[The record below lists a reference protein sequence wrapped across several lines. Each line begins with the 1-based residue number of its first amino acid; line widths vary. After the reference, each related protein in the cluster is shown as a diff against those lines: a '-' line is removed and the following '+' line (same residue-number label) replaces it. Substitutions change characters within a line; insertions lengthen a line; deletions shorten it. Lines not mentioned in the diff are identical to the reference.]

1 MRALSNFFKILLSY
15 KKTNIQNLNYYL
27 HKATQARQIDAKT
40 ATLIQGAMAL
50 RDMHVSDIMIPRS
63 QIRTLKI
70 DQSLDEILDV
80 VTESGHSRFPVLA
93 KESDQVLGLLLA
105 KDLLKMTQK
114 SFESTGL
121 RPILR
126 NAPFVPPSKR
136 LNHLLNDFQHQR
148 HHLAL
153 VSNEHGEI
161 AGIIT
166 IEDIIEQVV
175 GDIADEFDSQDD
187 LMIFIHGDEKTYTV
201 KGSTSVE
208 DFNEALGSELC
219 LEKYHTIS
227 GWVLEFFG
235 YVPKKG
241 DKCSYQKMQF
251 EVLRADMKQI
261 HLLKV
266 TKNP

>member
-1 MRALSNFFKILLSY
+1 MQALTTFFQQLLNN
-15 KKTNIQNLNYYL
+15 KKTSLENLEHYL
-27 HKATQARQIDAKT
+27 HQATHLKEIDAKT
-40 ATLIQGAMAL
+40 ATLLQGAMAL

-63 QIRTLKI
+63 QICSIRI
-70 DQSLDEILDV
+70 DQSLEEILDI

-93 KESDQVLGLLLA
+93 TEDDQVLGLLLA
-105 KDLLKMTQK
+105 KDLLKVTQQ

-126 NAPFVPPSKR
+126 NAPFVPCSKR

-166 IEDIIEQVV
+166 IEDILEQIV
-175 GDIADEFDSQDD
+175 GEIADEFDTLDD
-187 LMIFIHGDEKTYTV
+187 LMIFVHGDEKTFTV
-201 KGSTSVE
+201 KASTSVE
-208 DFNEALGSELC
+208 DFNDALGSNLC

-241 DKCSYQKMQF
+241 ELCQYQNMRF
-251 EVLRADMKQI
+251 EILRADIKQI

-266 TKNP
+266 TKIA